1 MEKKPTFYWIRS
13 NVKEK
18 DNVAIGESPL
28 EKNYRCVSHAIYF
41 SSVSP
46 IYWRPRWITWHLLS
60 AISLLRVRKNIPL
73 FFLLL
78 WLLLFPHLTF
88 LASRRWRIR
97 PSSFMSSHLS
107 PRPVFFLFLWS
118 DKDFSFPL
126 PFKDMFIRSCIHRE
140 GFEWGDSFRSQK
152 IELVSPAFFSV
163 DVRVGAAVV
172 VGREKFSVKMS
183 DHKKREKI

>member
-73 FFLLL
+73 FFIGMITFIPSPDIFGFSPLADTTVFFHVVSSFPSVRLFSFFMKRQGF
-78 WLLLFPHLTF
+78 LFPPPLQRYVHTF
-88 LASRRWRIR
+88 LHTQRGLWMRR
-97 PSSFMSSHLS
+97 
-107 PRPVFFLFLWS
+107 
-118 DKDFSFPL
+118 
-126 PFKDMFIRSCIHRE
+126 FIPQSENWTCIS
-140 GFEWGDSFRSQK
+140 G
-152 IELVSPAFFSV
+152 IFSV